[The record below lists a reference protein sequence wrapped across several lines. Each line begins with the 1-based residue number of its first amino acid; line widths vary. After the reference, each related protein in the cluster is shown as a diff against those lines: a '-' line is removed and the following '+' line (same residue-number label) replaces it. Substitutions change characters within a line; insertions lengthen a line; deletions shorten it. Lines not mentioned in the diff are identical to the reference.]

1 MLLFSFICVILLIIG
16 GLLEYYCWTA
26 FRSKALEQ
34 YKSYTYGDVLKKNIA
49 TFDEEDTAIY
59 ISSLS
64 NDLALIMDN
73 YIELIPYAA
82 ELIMN
87 FVGTIVMML
96 YYNVK
101 LSAIAFLISLLPLV
115 FSSFRMKEVENS
127 EEGLSNANSFF
138 LGKFAEILRGF
149 KTIKSAKAEKKIY
162 AKLYESNH
170 LASEAFSHREHVEIS
185 VAYIASIAGHVSQIT
200 FFFIGMLLSQK
211 DESVSVGIIIV
222 FIQLMNNISQLGI
235 TMPELI
241 AKMKSA
247 KRLVEKNDRLLQTNK
262 EIGKLCSLTCKKGI
276 KLNDLSYYFNDFSA
290 GLTKV
295 TCKIPA
301 NGCYAVI
308 GESGSGKST
317 FLNLLAGINKD
328 YTGEIYYYDVE
339 IGGIA
344 SESITELVSVVSQDI
359 FIFNASIKDN
369 ITLFGLF
376 DEQNLEQAIQKSG
389 LKEIVENKGL
399 EYICGAGGNALS
411 GGERQRIGIAR
422 SIMQGTKVLLMDEA
436 TSALDTQ
443 TGYQI
448 IETLQNMTEKTRIII
463 THDLYPTLMQ
473 KFDGIF
479 VFKNGKLAEQGTF
492 EELMINKGVCYELI
506 KKN

>member
-1 MLLFSFICVILLIIG
+1 M
-16 GLLEYYCWTA
+16 
-26 FRSKALEQ
+26 
-34 YKSYTYGDVLKKNIA
+34 
-49 TFDEEDTAIY
+49 
-59 ISSLS
+59 
-64 NDLALIMDN
+64 
-73 YIELIPYAA
+73 
-82 ELIMN
+82 
-87 FVGTIVMML
+87 
-96 YYNVK
+96 
-101 LSAIAFLISLLPLV
+101 
-115 FSSFRMKEVENS
+115 
-127 EEGLSNANSFF
+127 
-138 LGKFAEILRGF
+138 
-149 KTIKSAKAEKKIY
+149 
-162 AKLYESNH
+162 
-170 LASEAFSHREHVEIS
+170 
-185 VAYIASIAGHVSQIT
+185 
-200 FFFIGMLLSQK
+200 
-211 DESVSVGIIIV
+211 
-222 FIQLMNNISQLGI
+222 
-235 TMPELI
+235 
-241 AKMKSA
+241 
-247 KRLVEKNDRLLQTNK
+247 
-262 EIGKLCSLTCKKGI
+262 
-276 KLNDLSYYFNDFSA
+276 
-290 GLTKV
+290 
-295 TCKIPA
+295 
-301 NGCYAVI
+301 
-308 GESGSGKST
+308 
-317 FLNLLAGINKD
+317 
-328 YTGEIYYYDVE
+328 E

-448 IETLQNMTEKTRIII
+448 IEILQNMTEKTRIII

>member
-1 MLLFSFICVILLIIG
+1 M
-16 GLLEYYCWTA
+16 
-26 FRSKALEQ
+26 
-34 YKSYTYGDVLKKNIA
+34 
-49 TFDEEDTAIY
+49 
-59 ISSLS
+59 
-64 NDLALIMDN
+64 
-73 YIELIPYAA
+73 
-82 ELIMN
+82 
-87 FVGTIVMML
+87 
-96 YYNVK
+96 
-101 LSAIAFLISLLPLV
+101 
-115 FSSFRMKEVENS
+115 
-127 EEGLSNANSFF
+127 
-138 LGKFAEILRGF
+138 
-149 KTIKSAKAEKKIY
+149 
-162 AKLYESNH
+162 
-170 LASEAFSHREHVEIS
+170 
-185 VAYIASIAGHVSQIT
+185 
-200 FFFIGMLLSQK
+200 
-211 DESVSVGIIIV
+211 
-222 FIQLMNNISQLGI
+222 
-235 TMPELI
+235 
-241 AKMKSA
+241 
-247 KRLVEKNDRLLQTNK
+247 
-262 EIGKLCSLTCKKGI
+262 
-276 KLNDLSYYFNDFSA
+276 
-290 GLTKV
+290 
-295 TCKIPA
+295 
-301 NGCYAVI
+301 
-308 GESGSGKST
+308 
-317 FLNLLAGINKD
+317 NLLAGINKD
-328 YTGEIYYYDVE
+328 YTGEIYYDDVE

-344 SESITELVSVVSQDI
+344 SESITEFVSVVSQDI